1 MLFKIIR
8 NVINFPS
15 AGYWRSKTQDCASLW
30 LNHPSIVQRPFHRRQ
45 GLALQQVLRK
55 LDRRTA
61 NQKAGFWAVF
71 SDSKQ
76 DFSQKPGDWAQARQQ
91 QYRTAEPNIGIS
103 NQDEIRKSY
112 N

>member
-1 MLFKIIR
+1 M
-8 NVINFPS
+8 
-15 AGYWRSKTQDCASLW
+15 RSNYT
-30 LNHPSIVQRPFHRRQ
+30 FHRLL

>member
-1 MLFKIIR
+1 MLFKIII
-8 NVINFPS
+8 NVRNFPL
-15 AGYWRSKTQDCASLW
+15 AGYLLSKTQDCASLF
-30 LNHPSIVQRPFHRRQ
+30 LNHPSIMPRPFHRRQ
-45 GLALQQVLRK
+45 GVALQQVLRK
-55 LDRRTA
+55 LEQRTA

-76 DFSQKPGDWAQARQQ
+76 DFSQKPGCFAQVLWQ
-91 QYRTAEPNIGIS
+91 QYHTAEPNIGIS